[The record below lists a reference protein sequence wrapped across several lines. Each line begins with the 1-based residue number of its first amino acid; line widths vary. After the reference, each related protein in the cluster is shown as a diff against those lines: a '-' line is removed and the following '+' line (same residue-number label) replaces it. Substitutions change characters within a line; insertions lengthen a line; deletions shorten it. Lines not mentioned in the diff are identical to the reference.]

1 MDATRAGDLFEEA
14 VAAAQDAAERLGLRA
29 RNSTILHCSNS
40 VVVRIDDVV
49 LKVGT
54 DHVRIRREVEVAR
67 DAALAGG
74 PVLTPH
80 ADALEVGRFVVSAW
94 PYLRADSTAA
104 GDEAAA
110 RALRDLHRALAQT
123 RVSLPRL
130 ADRFDEV
137 RRLLDDERLTGAL
150 DVEGRVCLRAALD
163 RASTAA
169 AESLAELALH
179 AEPHDGNRLT
189 VGGVVVYI
197 DLEAVCIGPVE
208 WDLAYLPGAVAEEV
222 WPDHDRRLRR
232 RLHVGVSACV
242 STYCWRHVTSRPG
255 DSEMRWHAEHHLG
268 RVREAVD
275 ELG

>member
-14 VAAAQDAAERLGLRA
+14 VAAAQDAARRLCLRA
-29 RNSTILHCSNS
+29 GDSTVLHRSNN
-40 VVVRIDDVV
+40 VVVRINDVV

-67 DAALAGG
+67 DAARAGG
-74 PVLTPH
+74 PVLTPY

-110 RALRDLHRALAQT
+110 RALRELHRALAHT
-123 RVSLPRL
+123 GVSLPRL

-137 RRLLDDERLTGAL
+137 RRLLDDERVTGAL
-150 DVEGRVCLRAALD
+150 DGDGRVCLRAALD
-163 RASTAA
+163 RVSAAA
-169 AESLAELALH
+169 AECPAESALH
-179 AEPHDGNRLT
+179 TEPHDGNRLT
-189 VGGVVVYI
+189 VGGVVVYV

-208 WDLAYLPGAVAEEV
+208 WDLAYLPDAVAEGV

-268 RVREAVD
+268 LVRDALAED
-275 ELG
+275 G

>member
-14 VAAAQDAAERLGLRA
+14 VAAAQDAAGRLGLGA
-29 RNSTILHCSNS
+29 RDSTVLHRSHN
-40 VVVRIDDVV
+40 VVVRINHVV

-54 DHVRIRREVEVAR
+54 DHARIRREVEVSR
-67 DAALAGG
+67 DAARAGG

-80 ADALEVGRFVVSAW
+80 ADALEVGRFLVSAW
-94 PYLRADSTAA
+94 PYLRVDSAAA

-110 RALRDLHRALAQT
+110 RALRELHRALGQT
-123 RVSLPRL
+123 RVLLPRL

-137 RRLLDDERLTGAL
+137 RRLLDDERVTGAL
-150 DVEGRVCLRAALD
+150 DGEGRVCLRAALD
-163 RASTAA
+163 RVSAA
-169 AESLAELALH
+169 VAESPAELALH
-179 AEPHDGNRLT
+179 TEPHDGNRLT

-208 WDLAYLPGAVAEEV
+208 WDLAYLPDAVAEEV

-268 RVREAVD
+268 FVRDALAKD
-275 ELG
+275 G

>member
-14 VAAAQDAAERLGLRA
+14 FAAAQDAAGRLGLRA
-29 RNSTILHCSNS
+29 EDSTVLHRSNN
-40 VVVRIDDVV
+40 VVVRINDVV

-67 DAALAGG
+67 DAARAGG
-74 PVLTPH
+74 PVLTPYV
-80 ADALEVGRFVVSAW
+80 DALEVGQFAVSAW
-94 PYLRADSTAA
+94 PYLWADSTAA

-110 RALRDLHRALAQT
+110 RALRELHRALAQT
-123 RVSLPRL
+123 GVSLPRL
-130 ADRFDEV
+130 VDRFDEV
-137 RRLLDDERLTGAL
+137 RRLLDDETVTGAL
-150 DVEGRVCLRAALD
+150 DGDGRVCLRAALD
-163 RASTAA
+163 RVSAAA
-169 AESLAELALH
+169 AESPAESALH
-179 AEPHDGNRLT
+179 SEPHDGNRLA

-208 WDLAYLPGAVAEEV
+208 WDLAYLPDAVAEKV

-268 RVREAVD
+268 FVRDALAKD
-275 ELG
+275 G